1 MNKLKIRTKLLIS
14 FFVLAIISGII
25 GYLGISRINEVDT
38 NYSEMYQVV
47 TKPLGDL
54 TKVVNNFQQSRSI
67 YRDYVRE
74 DDPEKIA
81 ALINKRKEL
90 SSENAGYMKDYEKSI
105 RTENGRKL
113 FDEFSATRK
122 NFVEDFEALEKLA
135 IANKDEEAYNFIDNG
150 RISTSVKDYEASLNK
165 LVENKIDRGNNIAI
179 ENTAITKAATNLM
192 LTFIILGIIAAI
204 VLGLV
209 ISGNIQGI
217 IQSVIKQTKS
227 LVDAA
232 VGGQLATRA
241 KPEETN
247 EEFREIVVGINS
259 TLDAVIGPLNVAAK
273 YVDRISK
280 GDIPAKINE
289 NYNGDF
295 NEIKNNLNACID
307 NLNMLID
314 SMNNMSK
321 QHDLGDIDVTI
332 DASNLDGAYKEMA
345 EGINKM
351 VFGHISVKKKAM
363 ACVAEFG
370 EGNFEAPLEMFPGK
384 KAFINNTI
392 EQLRKNLKEVT
403 GDVNK
408 LIKAAIDG
416 QLSVRADASKYKGD
430 WAQMVKGINEIL
442 DSVIGPLN
450 VAANYVA
457 RISVGDMPPVIAEN
471 YNGDFNTIKNNLNTL
486 IMALNQIIEKAQAVA
501 QGDLTVTLAQR
512 SGNDELMKA
521 LDAMVK
527 ANASIINEFII
538 AIENIVEASQQLQ
551 AVAVQI
557 SQGSTEQAS
566 STEEVSSSMEE
577 MVGNINQNTDN
588 AKQTEQI
595 ALRASNDITEGNRS
609 VAFTVEAMKKI
620 AEKITVVGQI
630 AEKTDLLAINAA
642 IEAARAGEQGK
653 GFAVVAAEV
662 RKLAENSQAAA
673 KEIDEL
679 SKSSVK
685 IADESGTLLQK
696 IVPDIQKTAIL
707 VQEIAAASAE
717 QNAGANQVNNA
728 IMQLNQVTQQN
739 ASASEEMS
747 SSAEELASQAEQL
760 KELISFYKTGQEN
773 SYTRKPARDKENV
786 LRQKAPKPVLHSEI
800 HNPAPV
806 KPNLDI
812 MKSNEADGSF
822 ESY

>member
-14 FFVLAIISGII
+14 FFILALISGVI
-25 GYLGISRINEVDT
+25 GYLGISRIQEIDDKYTETNE
-38 NYSEMYQVV
+38 VV
-47 TKPLGDL
+47 TKPLGSL
-54 TKVVNNFQQSRSI
+54 TQVVFNFQQTRVL

-74 DDPEKIA
+74 DDPDKIA
-81 ALINKRKEL
+81 ELIAKRKAL
-90 SSENAGYMKDYEKSI
+90 STEIGTLMKEYEKSI

-113 FDEFSATRK
+113 FDDYQATRQ
-122 NFVEDFEALEKLA
+122 NFIEDFETVEKMA
-135 IANKDEEAYNFIDNG
+135 VANNDDEAYAFMDNG
-150 RISTSVKDYEASLNK
+150 RLTTTVKNYEEALMK
-165 LVENKIDRGNNIAI
+165 LVNNKIDRGTNVSD
-179 ENTAITKAATNLM
+179 ENTATANAAVSLMITFLILGVLVAITLGLIIATNIQN
-192 LTFIILGIIAAI
+192 IIK
-204 VLGLV
+204 
-209 ISGNIQGI
+209 
-217 IQSVIKQTKS
+217 SVIKQTKD

-232 VGGQLATRA
+232 VAGRLATRA

-247 EEFREIVVGINS
+247 EEFREIIVGVNN
-259 TLDAVIGPLNVAAK
+259 TLDAVIGPLNVAAE

-280 GDIPAKINE
+280 GNIPSKITD

-307 NLNMLID
+307 NLNTLID
-314 SMNNMSK
+314 SMNNMAN
-321 QHDLGDIDVTI
+321 QHDLGDIDVAI
-332 DASNLDGAYKEMA
+332 DATALDGAYKTMA
-345 EGINKM
+345 EGINNM
-351 VFGHISVKKKAM
+351 VFGHITVKKKAM

-370 EGNFEAPLEMFPGK
+370 QGNFDAPLEQFPGK
-384 KAFINNTI
+384 KVFINNTI
-392 EQLRKNLKEVT
+392 EQIRKNLKDIT

-408 LIKAAIDG
+408 LINAAVDG
-416 QLSVRADASKYKGD
+416 QLSARADASKYKGD
-430 WAQMVKGINEIL
+430 WATMVKGVNDIL

-450 VAANYVA
+450 VAASYVA
-457 RISVGDMPPVIAEN
+457 RMSVGDMPPVITEK

-486 IMALNQIIEKAQAVA
+486 ILALNQVIEKTQMVA
-501 QGDLTVTLAQR
+501 QGDLTVTLATR
-512 SGNDELMKA
+512 SENDELMKA
-521 LDAMVK
+521 LDNMVK

-551 AVAVQI
+551 SVASQI

-595 ALRASNDITEGNRS
+595 SLRASTDIAEGNKS
-609 VAFTVEAMKKI
+609 VAITVDAMKRI
-620 AEKITVVGQI
+620 AEKISVVGQI

-685 IADESGTLLQK
+685 IADESGALLQK

-760 KELISFYKTGQEN
+760 KELISFYKTGSTN
-773 SYTRKPARDKENV
+773 NYTRKPARDKDK
-786 LRQKAPKPVLHSEI
+786 LARLKATKSHFQTDV
-800 HNPAPV
+800 HNTAPV
-806 KPNLDI
+806 KPSLDI
-812 MKSNEADGSF
+812 MKSNDSDGSF

>member
-38 NYSEMYQVV
+38 SYSDMYDVV
-47 TKPLGDL
+47 TKPLANL
-54 TKVVNNFQQSRSI
+54 TKVVNNFQQSRAI

-74 DDPEKIA
+74 NDPEKIA

-90 SSENAGYMKDYEKSI
+90 STENADYMKEYEKSI

-113 FDEFSATRK
+113 YEDFLGTRK
-122 NFVEDFEALEKLA
+122 NFVEDFETIEKFA
-135 IANKDEEAYNFIDNG
+135 IANKDDEAYNFIDHG
-150 RISTSVKDYEASLNK
+150 RISTSVKDYETALNK
-165 LVENKIDRGNNIAI
+165 LVDNKIARGNTIST

-192 LTFIILGIIAAI
+192 VIFIVLGILAAI
-204 VLGLV
+204 ALGLV
-209 ISGNIQGI
+209 IAWNIQGI
-217 IQSVIKQTKS
+217 IQSVIKQTKI

-232 VGGQLATRA
+232 IAGQLATRA

-247 EEFREIVVGINS
+247 EEFREIVVGINN
-259 TLDAVIGPLNVAAK
+259 TLDAVIGPLNVSADYLA
-273 YVDRISK
+273 RIAI
-280 GDIPAKINE
+280 GDMPPLISDK
-289 NYNGDF
+289 YNGDF
-295 NEIKNNLNACID
+295 NN
-307 NLNMLID
+307 
-314 SMNNMSK
+314 
-321 QHDLGDIDVTI
+321 
-332 DASNLDGAYKEMA
+332 
-345 EGINKM
+345 
-351 VFGHISVKKKAM
+351 
-363 ACVAEFG
+363 
-370 EGNFEAPLEMFPGK
+370 
-384 KAFINNTI
+384 
-392 EQLRKNLKEVT
+392 
-403 GDVNK
+403 
-408 LIKAAIDG
+408 
-416 QLSVRADASKYKGD
+416 
-430 WAQMVKGINEIL
+430 
-442 DSVIGPLN
+442 
-450 VAANYVA
+450 
-457 RISVGDMPPVIAEN
+457 
-471 YNGDFNTIKNNLNTL
+471 IKNNLNTL
-486 IMALNQIIEKAQAVA
+486 ILALNQVIEKAQAVA
-501 QGDLTVTLAQR
+501 QGDLTVTLTQR
-512 SGNDELMKA
+512 SENDELMKA

-595 ALRASNDITEGNRS
+595 ALRASSDITEGNRS
-609 VAFTVEAMKKI
+609 VAITVDAMKKI

-685 IADESGTLLQK
+685 IADESGVLLQK

-717 QNAGANQVNNA
+717 QNSGANQVNNA

-760 KELISFYKTGQEN
+760 KELISFYKTGHEN
-773 SYTRKPARDKENV
+773 SYTRKPARDKEKA
-786 LRQKAPKPVLHSEI
+786 LRQKSPKPVLHSEI
-800 HNPAPV
+800 HSPVHV

-812 MKSNEADGSF
+812 MKSSEPDGSF